1 MEGGRRRNAFGTSFE
16 TLRHFPSGSMSFPS
30 PLSSLPFLYPHLEI
44 VSLDSLSCIAVWVR
58 AASPGAVSC
67 QLSKGSCFML
77 FLVQLDCSPSLN
89 FRLENLII
97 SLVLNVN
104 NSTFHDII
112 LFKMKDTT
120 GSKIASME
128 NKFFVM
134 KLIVL
139 AVFGHFS
146 VFHIYGIKF
155 LV

>member
-1 MEGGRRRNAFGTSFE
+1 
-16 TLRHFPSGSMSFPS
+16 
-30 PLSSLPFLYPHLEI
+30 
-44 VSLDSLSCIAVWVR
+44 
-58 AASPGAVSC
+58 
-67 QLSKGSCFML
+67 ML